1 MEARNAISI
10 LAAYNFAC
18 YAMAR
23 RSLKLMTR
31 EMGEPDAPLTIGMST
46 SARVISMMFNPE
58 LPRENQS
65 KQFKVLVRTSRAMLY
80 AAPLVFALV
89 FLLL

>member
-10 LAAYNFAC
+10 LAAYNLIY

-23 RSLKLMTR
+23 RAVKVMAR
-31 EMGEPDAPLTIGMST
+31 ESEGPDATLRTGMST
-46 SARVISMMFNPE
+46 SVRLVSMIFNPA
-58 LPRENQS
+58 LPREDQS
-65 KQFKVLVRTSRAMLY
+65 KQFKVLLRTSRVMLY
-80 AAPLVFALV
+80 AAPFVFALV